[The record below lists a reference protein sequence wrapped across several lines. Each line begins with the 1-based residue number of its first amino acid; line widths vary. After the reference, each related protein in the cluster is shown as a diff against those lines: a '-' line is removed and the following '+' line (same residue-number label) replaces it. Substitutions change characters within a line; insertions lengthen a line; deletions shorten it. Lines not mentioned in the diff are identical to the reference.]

1 MRSRYRWQILVGILP
16 LLLLTTP
23 FVVDWVAHE
32 LRRAAQFRASA
43 RSLEE
48 AIAEADRHDP
58 HWRWDALQAS
68 LPGVPD
74 EENLYL
80 KIPAVKALC
89 NGLGR
94 RPSGNGH
101 LFDGDPVAPNQLHDA
116 EETAELM
123 AHQSNHTAAVALAR
137 NLEKYPRARIRMPM
151 GNHPL
156 SFSMGHQQDIREVA
170 ALMKYEV
177 EKLAVENRPGEALPL
192 IRGMINCSEAMG
204 DDPVFVSHLVK
215 NAGRSIATGAVQR
228 LLGLTEPG
236 PELAS
241 LLEPLRRAAA
251 GRSLRMGFRGE
262 RAYSNAQF
270 DLLDTQPDS
279 ARFAMVNSGLDDRAR
294 KDQMSPREYR
304 PFFDEDQAACL
315 RAFRL
320 LIDSFDLPLH
330 EQRKCADSLIEQF
343 RRRETPL
350 TSSLLPATVK
360 VIASD
365 QRTVASLECTR
376 IAIACELYRRKHQT
390 WPKSLEDIPKLW
402 LPEIP
407 LDPYDG
413 KPLRYRILP
422 ESIRVY
428 TVGEDR
434 LDDADRIEDENHPPV
449 TYYRIEVWNPEKR
462 RLPGPPP
469 RPEELGFPMEL
480 TDPTEEPKE

>member
-58 HWRWDALQAS
+58 YWRWDALQAS

-101 LFDGDPVAPNQLHDA
+101 LFDNFEAPVSPNQLYDV

-123 AHQSNHTAAVALAR
+123 AHQSNHAAAVALAR

-151 GNHPL
+151 GNDPL
-156 SFSMGHQQDIREVA
+156 SFSMGHQTDIREVA
-170 ALMKYEV
+170 SLMKYEV
-177 EKLAVENRPGEALPL
+177 EKLAIENRPGEAIHF

-204 DDPVFVSHLVK
+204 DDPVLISHLVK
-215 NAGRSIATGAVQR
+215 NAGRSVATGAVER

-251 GRSLRMGFRGE
+251 ARSLRMGFRGE
-262 RAYSNAQF
+262 RAYSNGQF
-270 DLLDTQPDS
+270 ALLDTQPDG
-279 ARFAMVNSGLDDRAR
+279 ARLAMVDDLAR
-294 KDQMSPREYR
+294 QDRLSPREYR
-304 PFFDEDQAACL
+304 PFFDEDRAASL

-330 EQRKCADSLIEQF
+330 EQRKFADALIKQF

-350 TSSLLPATVK
+350 TSSLLPVTVK

-365 QRTVASLECTR
+365 QRTVASLECAR
-376 IAIACELYRRKHQT
+376 IAVACELYRRKHQA
-390 WPKSLEDIPKLW
+390 WPKSLEDIPKQW

-428 TVGEDR
+428 TVGEDG
-434 LDDADRIEDENHPPV
+434 LDDADRIVDELHPPV

-480 TDPTEEPKE
+480 PDANEVPKE